1 MSNRHRA
8 VQAIALLIAAHAGI
22 CAGLDASTAKQ
33 YAAEYQPWLVDT
45 RRALHSK
52 PELMYEEYETSEFIR
67 KALDK
72 MKINYR

>member
-1 MSNRHRA
+1 MSSRHRA
-8 VQAIALLIAAHAGI
+8 AQAIAFLVAAYAGI
-22 CAGLDASTAKQ
+22 CAGVDTGTAKQ

-52 PELMYEEYETSEFIR
+52 PELMYEEYETSGFIR

-72 MKINYR
+72 MKIDYR